1 MQNQTREF
9 EFDFRKIFNV
19 FKKNIGWL
27 IVVVILFAAIAA
39 LFTTFFID
47 KTYSTNVKFYV
58 YSDTQSTTVG
68 TITSQQYSAAD
79 THAYSAMDIL
89 STGECYSE
97 MGASGTGVSI
107 SSSKK
112 ANAPI
117 FTVVVS
123 GTDKYSVCQVAENIR
138 DNLPDY
144 VYSIT
149 KIGML
154 TSFDFSG
161 LDSRADGPNI
171 MQNMIISGVVGFI
184 LAFIILLLRS
194 LLDTE
199 IHDEMD
205 VKSFIDYPILGSIPM
220 MATYNEN
227 ERTSNK
233 GEHK

>member
-19 FKKNIGWL
+19 FKKNIVWL
-27 IVVVILFAAIAA
+27 MLVTVVFGIVAA

-58 YSDTQSTTVG
+58 YSDAQSAVSGG
-68 TITSQQYSAAD
+68 TITSQQFSAAD

-89 STGECYSE
+89 ATRECYSE
-97 MGASGTGVSI
+97 MGADGTGVSI

-123 GTDKYSVCQVAENIR
+123 GTDKYSVCQVAESIR

-154 TSFDFSG
+154 TSFDFTG
-161 LDSRADGPNI
+161 LDYSADGPNI
-171 MQNMIISGVVGFI
+171 IHNTIISGLIGLV
-184 LAFIILLLRS
+184 LAFIVLLLRS

-199 IHDEMD
+199 IHDEID
-205 VKSFIDYPILGSIPM
+205 VKNFIDYPILGSIPM
-220 MATYNEN
+220 MTD
-227 ERTSNK
+227 TDLDK
-233 GEHK
+233 GSTK